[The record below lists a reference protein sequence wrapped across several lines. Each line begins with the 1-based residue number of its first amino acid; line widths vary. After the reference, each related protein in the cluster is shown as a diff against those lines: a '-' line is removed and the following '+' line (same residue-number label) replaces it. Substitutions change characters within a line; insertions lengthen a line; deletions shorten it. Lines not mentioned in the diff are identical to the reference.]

1 MPASTPNSEEG
12 QKRPKEA
19 RRGRN
24 SRETTAGASKRKGIR
39 AKPRRERRN
48 AREFARNHSGSVET
62 KVAPHHSGSVETQG
76 NSRETTAEA
85 SKREMKVAP
94 HRVRRCGPQPKRAS
108 RRGQKR
114 PEQARRGRN
123 ARETTAGA
131 SKNHSGSVETKVA
144 PHHSGSVETQG
155 NLRKTTAGAS
165 KRKGIRAKPRQE
177 RRNRAKPQRERRNAR
192 EFARNHGRER
202 RNAREFARNHSGS
215 VETKVAPHRVRRC
228 GPQPK
233 RAPRRGQKRPEEAG
247 IRAKPQRERRN
258 AREFAR
264 NHGGSVATQRNSRET
279 TAGAWKRRSCPTAAC
294 AVAARNQFRYSE
306 RKNPSVQALFG
317 EKSISADVGCRSRL
331 TVATCR
337 RWDRKQASKGRT
349 SWRRPAEH
357 NCILYQMPCIALPV
371 FQRKCEGH
379 QGGRHCIADVW
390 PEGGYSVRIRC
401 RSVR

>member
-1 MPASTPNSEEG
+1 MRAKPQRERRKTTAGAS
-12 QKRPKEA
+12 KRRSRPTACAVAARNLSGPPEEA
-19 RRGRN
+19 RGGRN

-39 AKPRRERRN
+39 A
-48 AREFARNHSGSVET
+48 
-62 KVAPHHSGSVETQG
+62 
-76 NSRETTAEA
+76 
-85 SKREMKVAP
+85 
-94 HRVRRCGPQPKRAS
+94 
-108 RRGQKR
+108 
-114 PEQARRGRN
+114 
-123 ARETTAGA
+123 
-131 SKNHSGSVETKVA
+131 
-144 PHHSGSVETQG
+144 
-155 NLRKTTAGAS
+155 
-165 KRKGIRAKPRQE
+165 
-177 RRNRAKPQRERRNAR
+177 
-192 EFARNHGRER
+192 
-202 RNAREFARNHSGS
+202 
-215 VETKVAPHRVRRC
+215 
-228 GPQPK
+228 
-233 RAPRRGQKRPEEAG
+233 
-247 IRAKPQRERRN
+247 
-258 AREFAR
+258 
-264 NHGGSVATQRNSRET
+264 
-279 TAGAWKRRSCPTAAC
+279 CPTAAC